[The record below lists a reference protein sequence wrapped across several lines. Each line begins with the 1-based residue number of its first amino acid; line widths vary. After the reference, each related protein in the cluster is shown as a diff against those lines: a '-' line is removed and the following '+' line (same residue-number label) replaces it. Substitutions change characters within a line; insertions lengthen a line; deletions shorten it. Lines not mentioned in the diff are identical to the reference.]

1 MTERNVLVVDWSAN
15 SKPKTGA
22 DSIWIGDAY
31 GNRVNPSTRVEAIEF
46 LKRLISQKGDE
57 QKWLIAFD
65 FSFGVPW
72 WTGRKGGGGVF

>member
-65 FSFGVPW
+65 FSFGVPGW
-72 WTGRKGGGGVF
+72 SELGEDD